1 MLRPMPRHLPFA
13 PLIAAILVAA
23 CSESAAAPPAKSAR
37 SVPSAASTQR
47 PVVLPADAELE
58 PWRSELVELAL
69 DAATALPVYPHI
81 KTRSLAQE
89 SVVETCIELE
99 QPRHAFEISQQIGN
113 WRRGVG
119 YASLALHLAELGVNE
134 GVDELVALAEK
145 EARLEGEENPQDW
158 QRDLIRSK
166 LAAALLQLGRAG
178 DAQPFEADLEVSE
191 AGRVEAAKAALL
203 ERGELETRLA
213 ELDALIYAAS
223 LEQLQAALLA
233 AVEIYERGFDQR
245 DLRDRC
251 EAWIARA
258 TQKVPA
264 QLRLETR
271 LELSRR
277 AAARG
282 DAEEARAQVSEARA
296 VLDGAQ
302 WMPEDRVPLT
312 ARVAAA
318 RFAAGDAETARKELA
333 EAVDAFHAGR
343 DQIQDFWR
351 GAALRPVAEASVE
364 LGDRA
369 QALALYRKAVE
380 ESFSN
385 PNARP
390 RCEDLVAN
398 CLSMARHGVQPDAEL
413 SARLRALREGLGDPW

>member
-1 MLRPMPRHLPFA
+1 MHRPTPRFLPLVPFVSA
-13 PLIAAILVAA
+13 LLVAA
-23 CSESAAAPPAKSAR
+23 CSESAAAPPPPPAPPVA
-37 SVPSAASTQR
+37 SVQR
-47 PVVLPADAELE
+47 PAALPEDAALE
-58 PWRSELVELAL
+58 PWRTELLELAA
-69 DAATALPVYPHI
+69 DAAGAMPVYPHL
-81 KTRSLAQE
+81 KSRSLAQE
-89 SVVETCIELE
+89 SVVETCIALE
-99 QPRHAFEISQQIGN
+99 QPRRAFDLSAQIGN

-119 YASLALHLAELGVNE
+119 YAALALHLAERGESE
-134 GVDELVALAEK
+134 GVDELVALAQK
-145 EARLEGEENPQDW
+145 EASLEGEENPQDW

-178 DAQPFEADLEVSE
+178 DALPFEADLEDAE
-191 AGRVEAAKAALL
+191 FGRVAAAKAALL
-203 ERGELETRLA
+203 ERDELEARLGELDGLLA
-213 ELDALIYAAS
+213 TATLDQLRSA
-223 LEQLQAALLA
+223 LQASIEL
-233 AVEIYERGFDQR
+233 YERGFDQR
-245 DLRDRC
+245 ELRERC
-251 EAWIARA
+251 DAWIGRA

-264 QLRLETR
+264 QLRLEVR

-282 DAEEARAQVSEARA
+282 DVEEARAQVAQARA
-296 VLDGAQ
+296 VLDGVQ

-343 DQIQDFWR
+343 EQIQDFWR
-351 GAALRPVAEASVE
+351 GAALRPVAEACVA

-398 CLSMARHGVQPDAEL
+398 CLSLARHGVQPDAEL